1 MALTAKQKE
10 GLELLCEARD
20 SNWAHGST
28 DLGSFASVAVLM
40 KVFQNLLADPENHS
54 NRKLRTSNDKVR
66 ALLATAGVQELLIGS
81 GFVEVQY
88 TDGSPSVWTAK
99 TVDRA
104 VVQAGLEELKQL
116 QRLQIVA
123 SRERGVRGEPM
134 QPSILA
140 DTAAAVAPVPGAPAE
155 AAPPSEAA
163 PAEAAPAEAAPLAAA
178 ATPGAKPGAK
188 PAFRGAPSDVGHVTL
203 IPPPSP
209 SLEEEAKP
217 GSAEWFVIHML
228 GGRRAA
234 PPEEVAAEAEAE
246 EERVISPSHRL
257 LKGRGGLSAAGLDS
271 IQRHMQTFAP
281 SGIVDLSERGLTV
294 LTPEVL
300 DLGLLKAHV
309 ADIFELDLHANCL
322 VQVHRLPPTPTRPHA
337 RVPVPVHMHVPVR
350 APVRAPV
357 HASYARAHAR
367 VRVQI
372 HRRLLQPLVGLR
384 TLDLSHNGF
393 AELPEVSRSSVRE

>member
-10 GLELLCEARD
+10 GLELLSEARD

-99 TVDRA
+99 TVDRD
-104 VVQAGLEELKQL
+104 VVQAGLHELKQL

-178 ATPGAKPGAK
+178 ATPVASPGAK

-300 DLGLLKAHV
+300 DL
-309 ADIFELDLHANCL
+309 CM
-322 VQVHRLPPTPTRPHA
+322 PTAWCRCITSRPRPHA
-337 RVPVPVHMHVPVR
+337 HTRVCLRPCSSTRLRVSLRVRPVHVPM
-350 APVRAPV
+350 PVCRSTV
-357 HASYARAHAR
+357 VCCSRWSGCARS
-367 VRVQI
+367 
-372 HRRLLQPLVGLR
+372 
-384 TLDLSHNGF
+384 T
-393 AELPEVSRSSVRE
+393 

>member
-10 GLELLCEARD
+10 GLELLSEARD

-104 VVQAGLEELKQL
+104 VVQAGLEQLKQL

-140 DTAAAVAPVPGAPAE
+140 DTAAAVAPVLGAPAE

-178 ATPGAKPGAK
+178 ATPGAK

-322 VQVHRLPPTPTRPHA
+322 VQVHHLPPTPTRPHA
-337 RVPVPVHMHVPVR
+337 RVPVPVHMHVPAR
-350 APVRAPV
+350 APAR
-357 HASYARAHAR
+357 ASYARAHAR
-367 VRVQI
+367 ACAD
-372 HRRLLQPLVGLR
+372 PPSSPAAVGR
-384 TLDLSHNGF
+384 AAH
-393 AELPEVSRSSVRE
+393 ARPEP

>member
-10 GLELLCEARD
+10 GLELLSEARD

-99 TVDRA
+99 TVDRD
-104 VVQAGLEELKQL
+104 VVQAGLHELKQL

-140 DTAAAVAPVPGAPAE
+140 DTAAAVAPVLGAPAE

-178 ATPGAKPGAK
+178 ATPGAK

-322 VQVHRLPPTPTRPHA
+322 VQVHHLPPTPTRPHA

>member
-28 DLGSFASVAVLM
+28 ELGSFASAAVLM
-40 KVFQNLLADPENHS
+40 KIFQNLLADPENHS

-99 TVDRA
+99 TVDRD
-104 VVQAGLEELKQL
+104 VVQAGLHELKQL

-163 PAEAAPAEAAPLAAA
+163 PAEAAPPAEAAKPVAS
-178 ATPGAKPGAK
+178 PGAK

-209 SLEEEAKP
+209 SLDESEEPKP

-246 EERVISPSHRL
+246 EERTISPSHRL

-322 VQVHRLPPTPTRPHA
+322 VQVHHLPPTPTRPHA
-337 RVPVPVHMHVPVR
+337 RVPVPVHMH
-350 APVRAPV
+350 APAPAPAR
-357 HASYARAHAR
+357 ASYARAHAR
-367 VRVQI
+367 ACAD
-372 HRRLLQPLVGLR
+372 PPSSPAAVGR
-384 TLDLSHNGF
+384 AAH
-393 AELPEVSRSSVRE
+393 ARPEP

>member
-1 MALTAKQKE
+1 MSPLP
-10 GLELLCEARD
+10 
-20 SNWAHGST
+20 
-28 DLGSFASVAVLM
+28 FASAAVLM
-40 KVFQNLLADPENHS
+40 KIFQNLLADPENHS

-140 DTAAAVAPVPGAPAE
+140 DTAAAVAPVLGAPAE

-163 PAEAAPAEAAPLAAA
+163 PAEAAPAAAAPPAAA
-178 ATPGAKPGAK
+178 ATPGATPGAK
-188 PAFRGAPSDVGHVTL
+188 PAFRGARGDVGHVTL

-322 VQVHRLPPTPTRPHA
+322 VQVHHLPPTPTRPHA

>member
-10 GLELLCEARD
+10 GLELLSEARD

-40 KVFQNLLADPENHS
+40 KIFQNLLADPENHS

-104 VVQAGLEELKQL
+104 VVQAGLEQLKQL

-140 DTAAAVAPVPGAPAE
+140 DTAAAVAPVLGAPAE

-322 VQVHRLPPTPTRPHA
+322 VQVHHLPPTPTRPHA
-337 RVPVPVHMHVPVR
+337 RVPVPVHMH
-350 APVRAPV
+350 APAPAPAR
-357 HASYARAHAR
+357 ASYARAHAR
-367 VRVQI
+367 ACAD
-372 HRRLLQPLVGLR
+372 PPSSPAAVGR
-384 TLDLSHNGF
+384 AAH
-393 AELPEVSRSSVRE
+393 ARPEP

>member
-10 GLELLCEARD
+10 GLELLSEACD

-28 DLGSFASVAVLM
+28 ELGSFASAAVLM
-40 KVFQNLLADPENHS
+40 KIFQNLLADPENHS

-99 TVDRA
+99 TVDRD
-104 VVQAGLEELKQL
+104 VVQAGLHELKQL

-163 PAEAAPAEAAPLAAA
+163 PAEAAPTEAAPPAAA
-178 ATPGAKPGAK
+178 ATPGAK

-322 VQVHRLPPTPTRPHA
+322 VQVHPLPPTPTRPHA
-337 RVPVPVHMHVPVR
+337 HTPTR
-350 APVRAPV
+350 ACARG
-357 HASYARAHAR
+357 RAHAR
-367 VRVQI
+367 AGACACACVLCTCPCLCA
-372 HRRLLQPLVGLR
+372 HADPPSSAAAVGR
-384 TLDLSHNGF
+384 AAH
-393 AELPEVSRSSVRE
+393 ARPEP

>member
-10 GLELLCEARD
+10 GLELLSEACD

-28 DLGSFASVAVLM
+28 ELGSFASAAVLM
-40 KVFQNLLADPENHS
+40 KIFQNLLADPENHS

-104 VVQAGLEELKQL
+104 VVQAGLEQLKQL

-178 ATPGAKPGAK
+178 ATPVASPGAK

-234 PPEEVAAEAEAE
+234 PPEEAEAEAEAE

-322 VQVHRLPPTPTRPHA
+322 VQVHHLPPTPTRPHA
-337 RVPVPVHMHVPVR
+337 RVP
-350 APVRAPV
+350 APVLKHAPAREPARA
-357 HASYARAHAR
+357 SRARAHA
-367 VRVQI
+367 RVQI

-393 AELPEVSRSSVRE
+393 AELPEVRRASVRE

>member
-10 GLELLCEARD
+10 GLELLSEARD

-99 TVDRA
+99 TVDRD
-104 VVQAGLEELKQL
+104 VVQAGLHELKQL

-140 DTAAAVAPVPGAPAE
+140 DTAAAVAPVLGAPAE

-163 PAEAAPAEAAPLAAA
+163 PAAAAPPAAA

-322 VQVHRLPPTPTRPHA
+322 VQVHHLPPTPTRPHA
-337 RVPVPVHMHVPVR
+337 RVPVPVHMH
-350 APVRAPV
+350 APAPAPAR
-357 HASYARAHAR
+357 ASYARAHAR
-367 VRVQI
+367 ACAD
-372 HRRLLQPLVGLR
+372 PPSSPAAVGR
-384 TLDLSHNGF
+384 AAH
-393 AELPEVSRSSVRE
+393 ARPEP

>member
-10 GLELLCEARD
+10 GLELLSEARD

-99 TVDRA
+99 TVDRD
-104 VVQAGLEELKQL
+104 VVQAGLHELKQL

-140 DTAAAVAPVPGAPAE
+140 DTAAAVAPVLGAPAE

-178 ATPGAKPGAK
+178 ATPGAK

-322 VQVHRLPPTPTRPHA
+322 VQVHPLPPTPTRPHA
-337 RVPVPVHMHVPVR
+337 RVPVPVHMHVPAR
-350 APVRAPV
+350 APAR
-357 HASYARAHAR
+357 ASYARAHA
-367 VRVQI
+367 RVQI

-393 AELPEVSRSSVRE
+393 AELPEVSRAPVRE

>member
-28 DLGSFASVAVLM
+28 ELGSFASAAVLM
-40 KVFQNLLADPENHS
+40 KIFQNLLADPENHS

-104 VVQAGLEELKQL
+104 MVQAGLEELKQL

-140 DTAAAVAPVPGAPAE
+140 DTAAAVAPVLGAPAE

-178 ATPGAKPGAK
+178 ATPGAK

-322 VQVHRLPPTPTRPHA
+322 VQVHHLPPTPTRPHA
-337 RVPVPVHMHVPVR
+337 RVPVPVHMH
-350 APVRAPV
+350 APAPAPAR
-357 HASYARAHAR
+357 ASYARAHAR
-367 VRVQI
+367 ACAD
-372 HRRLLQPLVGLR
+372 PPSSPAAVGR
-384 TLDLSHNGF
+384 AAH
-393 AELPEVSRSSVRE
+393 ARPEP

>member
-10 GLELLCEARD
+10 GLELLSEARD

-99 TVDRA
+99 TVDRD
-104 VVQAGLEELKQL
+104 VVQAGLHELKQL

-155 AAPPSEAA
+155 AAPPSEAPPA
-163 PAEAAPAEAAPLAAA
+163 EAAPTEAAPPAEAAPAEAA
-178 ATPGAKPGAK
+178 TPGASPGAK

-234 PPEEVAAEAEAE
+234 PPEEVAAEAEAEAEAE

-322 VQVHRLPPTPTRPHA
+322 VQVHPLPPTPTRPPAHA
-337 RVPVPVHMHVPVR
+337 HTPTR
-350 APVRAPV
+350 ACAC
-357 HASYARAHAR
+357 ARAHAR
-367 VRVQI
+367 ACACACACV
-372 HRRLLQPLVGLR
+372 PCTCPCPCADPPSSPAAVGR
-384 TLDLSHNGF
+384 AAH
-393 AELPEVSRSSVRE
+393 ARPEP

>member
-10 GLELLCEARD
+10 GLELLSEARD

-28 DLGSFASVAVLM
+28 ELGSFASAAVLM
-40 KVFQNLLADPENHS
+40 KIFQNLLADPENHS

-104 VVQAGLEELKQL
+104 MVQAGLEELKQL

-140 DTAAAVAPVPGAPAE
+140 DTAAAVAPVLGAPAE

-178 ATPGAKPGAK
+178 ATPGAK

-322 VQVHRLPPTPTRPHA
+322 VQVHHLPPTPTRPHA
-337 RVPVPVHMHVPVR
+337 RVPVPVHMH
-350 APVRAPV
+350 APAPAPAR
-357 HASYARAHAR
+357 ASYARAHAR
-367 VRVQI
+367 ACAD
-372 HRRLLQPLVGLR
+372 PPSSPAAVGR
-384 TLDLSHNGF
+384 AAH
-393 AELPEVSRSSVRE
+393 ARPEP